1 LVARYSLNLRA
12 ERSVAK
18 TKRLLLLFALFLFG
32 CSSVSSSPKPAP
44 TAAAT
49 LTPKPSATAAPT
61 SIPEYVTKIRN
72 AKYQL
77 GISDTLLVVQ
87 LKDGKFEQGTLG
99 GTDYVSVNVTDFVA
113 AGDLN
118 NDGRDEI
125 AALVAEN
132 YGGSGTFVFLA
143 VYADVSGTLTFQTSI
158 LVDDRPMLNALS
170 IKDGE
175 IFVDAIIHGASDPMC
190 CPTLK
195 MTRRYQLVASNQL
208 TMTDF
213 STFTIDGKP
222 RTITIDAP
230 VNGTQADSSV
240 QFKGSV
246 TIAPFEN
253 NLVYRVYDLVGVEL
267 ASGSIPVTA
276 AQPGGPG
283 TFNAAVSLG
292 NILSG
297 ASVRVQIQDVNAAD
311 GSLLAMNSVELVV
324 K

>member
-1 LVARYSLNLRA
+1 MVARYSVICL
-12 ERSVAK
+12 VAI
-18 TKRLLLLFALFLFG
+18 FLFG
-32 CSSVSSSPKPAP
+32 CSSASASPKPAS
-44 TAAAT
+44 TATAT
-49 LTPKPSATAAPT
+49 LTPAPSVTPPPT
-61 SIPEYVTKIRN
+61 STPEYVDKIRN
-72 AKYQL
+72 AQYQL
-77 GISDTLLVVQ
+77 GISNALRVVQ
-87 LKDGKFEQGTLG
+87 LKNGKFEQGTVG
-99 GTDYVSVNVTDFVA
+99 GADYVSVNVTDFIA
-113 AGDLN
+113 SGDLN
-118 NDGRDEI
+118 HDGRDEF

-158 LVDDRPMLNALS
+158 LVDDRPMLNAFS

-195 MTRRYQLVASNQL
+195 MTRHYQLVAPNQL
-208 TMTDF
+208 TMTNF

-230 VNGTQADSSV
+230 VNGTQAGSSV

-253 NLVYRVYDLVGVEL
+253 NLVYHVYDLVGVEL
-267 ASGSIPVTA
+267 GSGSILVTA
-276 AQPGGPG
+276 TQPGGPG

-311 GSLLAMNSVELVV
+311 GSLLAMDSVELVV

>member
-1 LVARYSLNLRA
+1 MVARDSVICLVAI
-12 ERSVAK
+12 
-18 TKRLLLLFALFLFG
+18 FLFG
-32 CSSVSSSPKPAP
+32 CSSASASPKPTSTATATLNPAPSVTPPP
-44 TAAAT
+44 TAT
-49 LTPKPSATAAPT
+49 
-61 SIPEYVTKIRN
+61 PEYVDKLRN

-77 GISDTLLVVQ
+77 GFSDALRVVQ
-87 LKDGKFEQGTLG
+87 LQDGKFEQGTVG
-99 GTDYVSVNVTDFVA
+99 GADYVSVNVTDFIA
-113 AGDLN
+113 SGDLN
-118 NDGRDEI
+118 NDGRNEF

-170 IKDGE
+170 IKNGE

-195 MTRRYQLVASNQL
+195 MTRHYQLVASNQL
-208 TMTDF
+208 TMTNF

-222 RTITIDAP
+222 RTITIDTP
-230 VNGTQADSSV
+230 VNGTQANSTI

-253 NLVYRVYDLVGVEL
+253 NLVYRVFDLVGVEL
-267 ASGSIPVTA
+267 ASGSISVTA

-283 TFNAAVSLG
+283 TFNTAVSLG

-297 ASVRVQIQDVNAAD
+297 ASVRVQIQDVNVAD
-311 GSLLAMNSVELVV
+311 GSLLAMDSVELVV

>member
-1 LVARYSLNLRA
+1 MVARYSLNLRA

-18 TKRLLLLFALFLFG
+18 TKRLLLLALFLFG
-32 CSSVSSSPKPAP
+32 CSSASSSPTPAP
-44 TAAAT
+44 TAKAT
-49 LTPKPSATAAPT
+49 LTPEPSVTPAPT
-61 SIPEYVTKIRN
+61 SIPDYVNKIRN
-72 AKYQL
+72 AQYQL
-77 GISDTLLVVQ
+77 GISDALRVVQ
-87 LKDGKFEQGTLG
+87 LKDGKFEQGTSG
-99 GTDYVSVNVTDFVA
+99 GADYVSVNVTDFVA

-118 NDGRDEI
+118 NDGHDEI

-175 IFVDAIIHGASDPMC
+175 IFVDAIIHGASDAMC

-195 MTRRYQLVASNQL
+195 MTRHYQLVASNQL
-208 TMTDF
+208 TMTNF

-222 RTITIDAP
+222 RTITIEAP
-230 VNGTQADSSV
+230 VNGTQAGSSV

-253 NLVYRVYDLVGVEL
+253 NLIYRVYDLVGVEL

-311 GSLLAMNSVELVV
+311 GSLLAMDSVELVV